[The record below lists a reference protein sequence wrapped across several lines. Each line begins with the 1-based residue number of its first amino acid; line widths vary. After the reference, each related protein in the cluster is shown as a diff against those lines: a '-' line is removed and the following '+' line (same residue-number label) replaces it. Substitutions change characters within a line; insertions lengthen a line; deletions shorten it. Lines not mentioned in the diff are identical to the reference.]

1 MVKQLRCL
9 LILLIL
15 PLSQSLAQSSM
26 DSAKLA
32 RAIFLKG
39 QTVKADSLNK
49 VALKLAQPNASAA
62 DLNKAIENIMAGLH
76 TYSKFRDTVGLRE
89 TFDHL
94 ALVYHLQKKY
104 TQAKWFFIQSN
115 TLSRDGH
122 DTINVITSL
131 INLAS
136 IKDDIRDFSMA
147 KRDLNEALLL
157 AKTRPEIDE
166 QIDVQKALA
175 EYYAKKGDA
184 PAANMALN
192 RINYLK
198 DSVLRAHSKTT
209 VVSANKTDTTNIQSL
224 QPGTVAVTEK
234 AIEKTS
240 WFITI
245 VTLITA
251 ALVATCLLL
260 YFRNRKR
267 KNL

>member
-1 MVKQLRCL
+1 MVKRLHCL
-9 LILLIL
+9 IILLT
-15 PLSQSLAQSSM
+15 LSPSLSLAQGKT

-39 QTVKADSLNK
+39 QTVKADSLNNA
-49 VALKLAQPNASAA
+49 ALKLAQPDASVA
-62 DLNKAIENIMAGLH
+62 DLNKAIDNIMAGLH
-76 TYSKFRDTVGLRE
+76 TYSKYRDTVGLRE
-89 TFDHL
+89 TFNHL

-115 TLSRDGH
+115 TLSRDGR
-122 DTINVITSL
+122 DTINIITSL

-136 IKDDIRDFSMA
+136 VKDDIKDFSMA

-157 AKTRPEIDE
+157 AKTRPKIDI
-166 QIDVQKALA
+166 QIEVQKALA
-175 EYYAKKGDA
+175 EYYTKKGDA
-184 PAANMALN
+184 PAATMALN

-198 DSVLRAHSKTT
+198 DSVLSAHSKNT
-209 VVSANKTDTTNIQSL
+209 VVSANKTDTTNIESL

-234 AIEKTS
+234 AVEKTS

-245 VTLITA
+245 VTLITT
-251 ALVATCLLL
+251 ALMATCLLL

-267 KNL
+267 KNF

>member
-9 LILLIL
+9 LILLTL
-15 PLSQSLAQSSM
+15 PLAPGMAQRSM

-39 QTVKADSLNK
+39 QTVKADSLNNA
-49 VALKLAQPNASAA
+49 ALKLAQPNASAA

-104 TQAKWFFIQSN
+104 TQAKWFYIQSN
-115 TLSRDGH
+115 TLSRDGR
-122 DTINVITSL
+122 DTINIIASL
-131 INLAS
+131 INMAS
-136 IKDDIRDFSMA
+136 VKDDIKDFSMA

-166 QIDVQKALA
+166 QIEVQKALA
-175 EYYAKKGDA
+175 EYYTKKGDA

-192 RINYLK
+192 RISYLK
-198 DSVLRAHSKTT
+198 DSVLRAHSKNA
-209 VVSANKTDTTNIQSL
+209 VVSANKTDTTNIDSL
-224 QPGTVAVTEK
+224 HPGTVGVTEK
-234 AIEKTS
+234 SVKKTS
-240 WFITI
+240 WFITV

-251 ALVATCLLL
+251 ALVAACLFF